1 MLQFKKNT
9 LSFGVEISGNL
20 HFFSCRKEA
29 IDNYNTANTA
39 ALFIS
44 DRNTGEMLPFQFK
57 KNGKELTDAEYMEI
71 KNPSGFSDY
80 VGVITDLQGKE
91 LYRER
96 YDSHSQA
103 EGVISAVSNAL
114 SLACVEHTGYL
125 VDSQTQLNVW

>member
-9 LSFGVEISGNL
+9 LSFGVEISSSL
-20 HFFSCRKEA
+20 FFYSCRKEA
-29 IDNYNTANTA
+29 IDNYNKANTA
-39 ALFIS
+39 TLFIS

-57 KNGKELTDAEYMEI
+57 ENGKELTDTEYMEI

-91 LYRER
+91 LYREG
-96 YDSHSQA
+96 YDSRSQA

-114 SLACVEHTGYL
+114 SLSGVEHTGYL